1 MSINLENLDEET
13 RKKILNLQNVS
24 TSLEYLTQQKVQMET
39 ALRECEIAI
48 EELEKINPED
58 VVYKSIGGIMVK
70 SERNKLLD
78 EKKSLKVSLE
88 MRIKT
93 IDQKK
98 TRTEGEVTRIRNSLQ
113 AELQNK
119 GSLNQ

>member
-1 MSINLENLDEET
+1 MTINLENLDEET
-13 RKKILNLQNVS
+13 RKKFLNLQNVS
-24 TSLEYLTQQKVQMET
+24 TSLEYLTQQKLQMET

-70 SERNKLLD
+70 SEKNKLLD
-78 EKKSLKVSLE
+78 EKKSLKVSYE
-88 MRIKT
+88 MRLKT

-98 TRTEGEVTRIRNSLQ
+98 TRAEGEVTRIRNSLQ
-113 AELQNK
+113 ADLQNK
-119 GSLNQ
+119 AS

>member
-1 MSINLENLDEET
+1 MTINLENLDEET
-13 RKKILNLQNVS
+13 RKKLLNLQNVS

-39 ALRECEIAI
+39 HLRECEIAI
-48 EELEKINPED
+48 EELEKINPDD

-70 SERNKLLD
+70 SEKNKLLD

-88 MRIKT
+88 MRLKT

-98 TRTEGEVTRIRNSLQ
+98 SRVEGEVTRIRNSLQ
-113 AELQNK
+113 ADLQNK
-119 GSLNQ
+119 AS

>member
-70 SERNKLLD
+70 SEKNKLLD

-88 MRIKT
+88 MRLKT

-98 TRTEGEVTRIRNSLQ
+98 TRVV
-113 AELQNK
+113 
-119 GSLNQ
+119 

>member
-24 TSLEYLTQQKVQMET
+24 TSLEYLTQQKIQMET

-70 SERNKLLD
+70 SEKNRLLD

-88 MRIKT
+88 MRVKT

-119 GSLNQ
+119 GS